1 MSIILNI
8 YIYESTNKMENLG
21 IKSFHF
27 GVTAT
32 LACLTVTYI
41 VNSLSQNALWI
52 DFEYTSP
59 VS

>member
-1 MSIILNI
+1 
-8 YIYESTNKMENLG
+8 MENLG
-21 IKSFHF
+21 IKSFHLE
-27 GVTAT
+27 VTAT

-41 VNSLSQNALWI
+41 VDFLSQNALWI